1 MDLDADQLKALLSA
15 LAPGLII
22 LAIRQQFIAGPEP
35 SLQDRILA
43 YGCVSALYYALTNAL
58 VPPLTAQGRFEPWF
72 ISFLQYLVFP
82 IIIGLISG
90 YTVKR
95 DVVRRLLLKLGLE
108 PNHHIPA
115 AWDYAFSTLKGETYV
130 IVKMSDGSQVAG
142 YYAGES
148 FASSSRDER
157 DLLVEQVWLID
168 DDGTWKQPPST
179 RSILICGKDIR
190 TVEFVRV

>member
-43 YGCVSALYYALTNAL
+43 YGCVSALYYALTNPL
-58 VPPLTAQGRFEPWF
+58 VPPLTADGRLEPWF
-72 ISFLQYLVFP
+72 VSSVQYVVLP

-95 DVVRRLLLKLGLE
+95 DIVRGILLRIGLD

-115 AWDYAFSTLKGETYV
+115 GWDYAFSRLKGETYL
-130 IVKMSDGSQVAG
+130 IVSLSDGSQVAG

-148 FASSSRDER
+148 FASSSKDER
-157 DLLVEQVWLID
+157 DLLIEQVWIID
-168 DDGTWKQPPST
+168 EKGTWKQPSSS
-179 RSILICGKDIR
+179 RSILLCGKDIR
-190 TVEFVRV
+190 SVEFVKV